1 MSEDAQV
8 ILETPTEAVI
18 RDELHRLVLA
28 DLHGPLGGETEEFGN
43 ERPTDRYVVGRLAPD
58 GTVIEPDTQDETA
71 DSNGADL
78 GEDQPEPSAPNIVS
92 IAPSAMGCTSYV
104 AGDTAELSVHAEW
117 AWYRRTAS
125 ETESEQARVWQR
137 VPVHGSARITLA
149 DGELGPQQLNSE
161 YPQVLLRGRARRHE
175 GNWLVSLFL
184 VNAQPRPSTLPDSAW
199 LFQVRLVLTGPD
211 GGPVFL
217 PRPDTTSGG
226 DQADKAEQRRLAMAY
241 RACPEFAVG
250 HGTGVHV
257 TPADGDPMR
266 AVEIA
271 TAAVPSYEIPFTDA
285 PRPGSD
291 ADLPWLDDL
300 VLDMKRLAELD
311 LPDLVDRA
319 DAARRPGTAHG
330 STSRKRG
337 SRILRATSPGTRR
350 TLPMRWPLRGV
361 QRTASRRGSMC
372 CGRTKPRWLRSGSL
386 TRPCTCSGCTR
397 WPRRPAPETT
407 R

>member
-1 MSEDAQV
+1 MSEDVQV

-18 RDELHRLVLA
+18 RDELHGLVLA

-291 ADLPWLDDL
+291 ADLPWLDEL

-311 LPDLVDRA
+311 LPDLVAALTPLAGWVRRLDRPAGSA
-319 DAARRPGTAHG
+319 DRGSCEPPHRVHAGRCRCAGRCAAR
-330 STSRKRG
+330 
-337 SRILRATSPGTRR
+337 
-350 TLPMRWPLRGV
+350 
-361 QRTASRRGSMC
+361 
-372 CGRTKPRWLRSGSL
+372 SG
-386 TRPCTCSGCTR
+386 PH
-397 WPRRPAPETT
+397 
-407 R
+407 

>member
-1 MSEDAQV
+1 M
-8 ILETPTEAVI
+8 
-18 RDELHRLVLA
+18 
-28 DLHGPLGGETEEFGN
+28 
-43 ERPTDRYVVGRLAPD
+43 
-58 GTVIEPDTQDETA
+58 
-71 DSNGADL
+71 
-78 GEDQPEPSAPNIVS
+78 
-92 IAPSAMGCTSYV
+92 
-104 AGDTAELSVHAEW
+104 
-117 AWYRRTAS
+117 
-125 ETESEQARVWQR
+125 
-137 VPVHGSARITLA
+137 
-149 DGELGPQQLNSE
+149 
-161 YPQVLLRGRARRHE
+161 LLRGRARRHE

-291 ADLPWLDDL
+291 ADLPWLDEL

-311 LPDLVDRA
+311 LPDLVTA
-319 DAARRPGTAHG
+319 LDAAHGRVPRLDRPAGGADRRSGEPPH
-330 STSRKRG
+330 RVQ
-337 SRILRATSPGTRR
+337 RR
-350 TLPMRWPLRGV
+350 TLPMRWPPRGAR
-361 QRTASRRGSMC
+361 RTALRRGS
-372 CGRTKPRWLRSGSL
+372 
-386 TRPCTCSGCTR
+386 GC
-397 WPRRPAPETT
+397 
-407 R
+407 

>member
-1 MSEDAQV
+1 MA
-8 ILETPTEAVI
+8 
-18 RDELHRLVLA
+18 
-28 DLHGPLGGETEEFGN
+28 N
-43 ERPTDRYVVGRLAPD
+43 
-58 GTVIEPDTQDETA
+58 
-71 DSNGADL
+71 
-78 GEDQPEPSAPNIVS
+78 SARNNS
-92 IAPSAMGCTSYV
+92 IA
-104 AGDTAELSVHAEW
+104 
-117 AWYRRTAS
+117 
-125 ETESEQARVWQR
+125 
-137 VPVHGSARITLA
+137 
-149 DGELGPQQLNSE
+149 E

-311 LPDLVDRA
+311 LPDLVTALTPLDGRVRRMDRPAGGA
-319 DAARRPGTAHG
+319 DRGSCESPHRVHAGRCRCAGRCAARGGPH
-330 STSRKRG
+330 
-337 SRILRATSPGTRR
+337 
-350 TLPMRWPLRGV
+350 
-361 QRTASRRGSMC
+361 
-372 CGRTKPRWLRSGSL
+372 
-386 TRPCTCSGCTR
+386 
-397 WPRRPAPETT
+397 
-407 R
+407 